1 MKKSWTQGL
10 DDRMAEEV
18 RKDYAAG
25 LVIRERL
32 TQMLENKIRSTDR
45 DGRSIERYLEPNWE
59 VRQAD
64 INGFN
69 RALEYVTSL
78 IQNESQVE

>member
-10 DDRMAEEV
+10 DDRMAEEI
-18 RKDYAAG
+18 RKDYGAA
-25 LVIRERL
+25 LLIRERL
-32 TQMLENKIRSTDR
+32 TQMLENKIRSTDQ
-45 DGRSIERYLEPNWE
+45 DGRSVERYLEPNWE
-59 VRQAD
+59 IRQAD

-78 IQNESQVE
+78 IKNESQVE